1 MEGDRLF
8 TSPSILHFTWNYLEL
23 SNMSQ
28 QPVVV
33 GTKRGG
39 SNFTERIYPYLSILP
54 VLLVIA
60 LFAIYP
66 IIHAVRMS
74 FYRYMLTRPG
84 DHPFIGLQNF
94 INVTTSYYFKN
105 SITVTAIYAV
115 AAVTGVILFGLG
127 VALLL
132 NSKIRMAGPLK
143 VVILLPWALPAV
155 VSGLLWKWILNADFG
170 ILNGILY
177 AVGLIDNYI
186 PFLANPTLARISLIM
201 AHIWKEGPL
210 VAIFFLA
217 GLQLIPDEL
226 YESARIDGGGG
237 WRIFRFITLPLLR
250 PVLLVVIVYETMTA
264 ILTFDTIYV
273 MTGGGPADST
283 ALISWFAYVE
293 IFKSLNLGN
302 GVALA
307 IIIAMITLVLILLY
321 LRVLRTEETEII

>member
-1 MEGDRLF
+1 MSHEQMAF
-8 TSPSILHFTWNYLEL
+8 SPKIGR
-23 SNMSQ
+23 SNIAD
-28 QPVVV
+28 
-33 GTKRGG
+33 
-39 SNFTERIYPYLSILP
+39 RIYPYLSILP
-54 VLLVIA
+54 VFLVIA

-74 FYRYMLTRPG
+74 FYRYLLTRPG
-84 DHPFIGLQNF
+84 DHPFVGFQNY
-94 INVTTSYYFKN
+94 INVITSYYFKN
-105 SITVTAIYAV
+105 SITVTAVYAV
-115 AAVTGVILFGLG
+115 AAVAGVILFGLG

-132 NSKIRMAGPLK
+132 NSKIKMAGPLK

-177 AVGLIDNYI
+177 ALGLIDNYI
-186 PFLANPTLARISLIM
+186 PFLADPTLAKASLIM

-217 GLQLIPDEL
+217 GLQLIPEEL
-226 YESARIDGGGG
+226 YESAKIDGGGG
-237 WRIFRFITLPLLR
+237 WRIFRYITLPLLR
-250 PVLLVVIVYETMTA
+250 PVFLVVIVYETMTA

-273 MTGGGPADST
+273 MTGGGPADAT
-283 ALISWFAYVE
+283 ALLSWFAYAE
-293 IFKSLNLGN
+293 IFKSLNLGH

-321 LRVLRTEETEII
+321 LRVLRTEETAI